1 MKLAVIKSHLKDGL
15 SIVERVSSESSTLP
29 ILKNVLI
36 EAQEGGIHLTA
47 TNLEMAATSRVAGKV
62 LEKGKI
68 TIPIRILADLIN
80 NLQSERLN
88 LEVRENILEVKTD
101 NYHATIQGMS
111 ADDFP
116 IIPKINN
123 KTEQIEVR
131 GDVLTE
137 GLNQII
143 SSAQTSELRPELSS
157 VLFDFTM
164 DNIKLVTTDSFRLS
178 EKTIPS
184 NQFTTNFGE
193 NFRIIIPLKTAQ
205 EIVRIVGDKDEVII
219 QKDPNQILFT
229 SDTFSLI
236 SRLVEGN
243 YPDYTAILPKTFETE
258 IRINR
263 QELMNSIK
271 LAGVFSSK
279 VNEVK
284 IKIGEDKKTI
294 EIFSLDQTGENNCT
308 LSAKVNGKPKE
319 IGYNWKY
326 LLDGLRALKTEE
338 VFWGINEENKP
349 SLIRSP
355 QEGSYFYVVMPILK
369 T

>member
-15 SIVERVSSESSTLP
+15 NIIERASSESSTLP
-29 ILKNVLI
+29 ILKNVLL
-36 EAQEGGIHLTA
+36 EAGEDNLLLTA
-47 TNLEMAATSRVAGKV
+47 TNLEIAATSRVAGKI
-62 LEKGKI
+62 LEKGRVTVPLK
-68 TIPIRILADLIN
+68 LLLDLIN

-88 LEVRENILEVKTD
+88 LEVKDNILEVKTD
-101 NYHATIQGMS
+101 NYRATLQGMNP
-111 ADDFP
+111 DDFP
-116 IIPKINN
+116 IIPKIKNEAEYIDI
-123 KTEQIEVR
+123 K
-131 GDVLTE
+131 GDIFSEALS
-137 GLNQII
+137 QII
-143 SSAQTSELRPELSS
+143 SSAQSSEMRPELNS
-157 VLFDFTM
+157 VLLDFSM

-184 NQFTTNFGE
+184 NQFKTNFGE

-205 EIVRIVGDKDEVII
+205 EIIRVVGEKDEVRIYR
-219 QKDPNQILFT
+219 DPNQVLFRNNK
-229 SDTFSLI
+229 FELI
-236 SRLVEGN
+236 SRLIEGN

-258 IRINR
+258 VRMDR
-263 QELMNSIK
+263 QELMNAIK

-279 VNEVK
+279 TNEVK
-284 IKIGEDKKTI
+284 VKIGDNKKTI
-294 EIFSLDQTGENNCT
+294 EVFSLDQTGENNCI
-308 LSAKVNGKPKE
+308 LPAKIQGKAKE